1 MPFEQTILYIMNQ
14 DLKFNV
20 QEIEEKKGT
29 GGNNVG
35 GLYDIHSDIHGT
47 IFSHGALERELS

>member
-1 MPFEQTILYIMNQ
+1 MKMPFEQTILYIMNQ

-29 GGNNVG
+29 GGQ
-35 GLYDIHSDIHGT
+35 
-47 IFSHGALERELS
+47 